1 MALLPVYTYGTSV
14 LRKKA
19 KPVKEISD
27 ELITLIRDMFETMH
41 YSQGIGLA
49 ANQVGSMHRV
59 FVVDISELE
68 GFENEKPIA
77 LINPEI
83 LATDGE
89 LVMEEGCLSIPSIRG
104 KVTRVEKIRIKFYDA
119 NLKEVVMDAGEM
131 LARVM
136 LHELDHLNGILFI
149 DHLPQDEYKK
159 ILPELKDIQRGD
171 MEADYDVFTAP
182 DEKKL
187 LKKK

>member
-19 KPVKEISD
+19 KPVKEITD
-27 ELITLIRDMFETMH
+27 ELITLIRNMFETMH

-49 ANQVGSMHRV
+49 ANQVGSLHRV

-83 LATDGE
+83 IASEGAVE
-89 LVMEEGCLSIPSIRG
+89 MEEGCLSIPGIRG
-104 KVTRVEKIRIKFYDA
+104 KVSRVEKIRIQYLDA
-119 NLKEVVMDAGEM
+119 NMKEIILDADEM

-136 LHELDHLNGILFI
+136 LHELDHLNGVLFI
-149 DHLPQDEYKK
+149 DHLPKDELKK
-159 ILPELKDIQRGD
+159 IQPELDDIRRGD
-171 MEADYDVFTAP
+171 MEADYDVFTLP

>member
-68 GFENEKPIA
+68 
-77 LINPEI
+77 
-83 LATDGE
+83 
-89 LVMEEGCLSIPSIRG
+89 
-104 KVTRVEKIRIKFYDA
+104 
-119 NLKEVVMDAGEM
+119 
-131 LARVM
+131 
-136 LHELDHLNGILFI
+136 
-149 DHLPQDEYKK
+149 
-159 ILPELKDIQRGD
+159 
-171 MEADYDVFTAP
+171 
-182 DEKKL
+182 
-187 LKKK
+187 